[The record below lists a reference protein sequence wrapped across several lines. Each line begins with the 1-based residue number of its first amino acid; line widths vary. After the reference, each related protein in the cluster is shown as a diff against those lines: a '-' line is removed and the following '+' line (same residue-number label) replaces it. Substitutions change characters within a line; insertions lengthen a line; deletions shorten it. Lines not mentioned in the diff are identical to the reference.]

1 MFYSFKS
8 SEIGAQLETVMDYIR
23 WCVSVFQANDIY
35 YRFKITMYDA
45 TKSPMSFFSVAGAR
59 QVHVFN
65 RHIQLYK

>member
-35 YRFKITMYDA
+35 YGHGTDNA
-45 TKSPMSFFSVAGAR
+45 WDEAVALVLQAA
-59 QVHVFN
+59 
-65 RHIQLYK
+65 LS